1 MSCVIGVNVG
11 SENVKGALMNPDDR
25 ALATAGYALET
36 SHPAVGWAEQD
47 LTVWCNG
54 VARVV
59 QSLMSI
65 QGLPASVVSH
75 LGLASQFDTEVDS
88 GNWTS
93 ADATRV

>member
-11 SENVKGALMNPDDR
+11 SENVKGALMNPD

-75 LGLASQFDTEVDS
+75 LGLASQFDTANS
-88 GNWTS
+88 GGERNEIS
-93 ADATRV
+93 KLL